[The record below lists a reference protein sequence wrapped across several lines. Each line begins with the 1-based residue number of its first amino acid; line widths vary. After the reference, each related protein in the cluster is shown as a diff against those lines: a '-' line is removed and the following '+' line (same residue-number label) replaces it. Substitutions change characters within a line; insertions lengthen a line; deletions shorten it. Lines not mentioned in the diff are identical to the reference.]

1 MWQQGRWPAVMAVE
15 LIKHVHL
22 INFDVL
28 VGMWPPEERSHEI
41 HNEAQNGTNIATAL
55 RIFAVKSFFIQKTTI
70 SITFWHLFKITDLT
84 DTTQKRIFQ
93 VS

>member
-55 RIFAVKSFFIQKTTI
+55 RIFAVKSFSYRKLPFLLPFGICLKSQI
-70 SITFWHLFKITDLT
+70 
-84 DTTQKRIFQ
+84 
-93 VS
+93 